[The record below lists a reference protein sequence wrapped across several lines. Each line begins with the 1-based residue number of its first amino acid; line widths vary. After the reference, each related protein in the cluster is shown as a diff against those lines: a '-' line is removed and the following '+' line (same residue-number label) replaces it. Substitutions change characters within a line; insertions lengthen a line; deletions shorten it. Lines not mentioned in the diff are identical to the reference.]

1 MNRHSSNSRMSA
13 GCATLL
19 AAAALALA
27 GCSSGS
33 STSAVSSSASS
44 PAGSATASTSAGGPF
59 AGTALFPVAVGNTWV
74 YKMTAVGLSTGTATD
89 KITAVVPV
97 AGGNQ
102 VTTTH
107 QLNGTTVKETFLFGS
122 DGSITMPL
130 TSLGNATF
138 KINSGGIVWPSQAQI
153 DSGQPHTSTIAITTT
168 IAGQTRNVT
177 THVTVRGPARPP
189 SPFRPA
195 PTTRRS
201 SKTRWQRRSRASRS
215 ASTSGP
221 GWSTGSAR

>member
-1 MNRHSSNSRMSA
+1 MNRHSSISRMSA

-27 GCSSGS
+27 GCSTGS
-33 STSAVSSSASS
+33 PTSAASSSASS
-44 PAGSATASTSAGGPF
+44 PAGSAVAGTSSGGSF

-74 YKMTAVGLSTGTATD
+74 YKMTAVGLSAGTATD

-107 QLNGTTVKETFLFGS
+107 RLHGTTVKETFLFGS
-122 DGSITMPL
+122 DGPITMPL

-153 DSGQPHTSTIAITTT
+153 DSGQPHTSTIAITAT

-177 THVTVRGPARPP
+177 THVTVRGPARPR

-201 SKTRWQRRSRASRS
+201 SRTRWPRRSRGSRS

-221 GWSTGSAR
+221 GWRRGSAR